1 MLVEGTEKK
10 KKELKTIK
18 KNQASQGKPFKP
30 EIIF

>member
-1 MLVEGTEKK
+1 MLVEGTVKK
-10 KKELKTIK
+10 KKLKTIK